1 MNPPPDSP
9 RRLRVLQCITRLG
22 LGGAERM
29 AFGLMDTLRPRVDC
43 AVFTVHGA
51 GGDAVGA
58 GLRHELAATRT
69 PWFAGTAVPMK
80 AGGMLPGASALARA
94 VGSFRPD
101 VVHFHSETPESCGAM
116 LAQFSPAFARMP
128 MVRTIHNSV
137 FWRYWPRIGRW
148 CDRRLAHAHIAC
160 VSEAAREEFLR
171 YRADSGADRPP
182 AEPGVIYNGVAL
194 PPLAPRP
201 GPEHPGRRRVLF
213 AGRFEMQKGA
223 DVLCQALA
231 QVCLPADT
239 RGELTCMGHGA
250 QAARVRALAANPPP
264 GWSVTVLPPAAGLAA
279 VFPHHDLVVMPSRFE
294 GLGLVAIEATL
305 CGLPVV
311 ATDAPGLRE
320 TLPADYPWRA
330 RPGDA
335 ASLAQCLG
343 TALAETGRW
352 AETVRAAQYFA
363 RTRFSPAAMGEGYEQ
378 LYALARSAH

>member
-1 MNPPPDSP
+1 MNPPPDPS

-29 AFGLMDTLRPRVDC
+29 AFGLMDALRPGVDC

-51 GGDAVGA
+51 GGDAVGD
-58 GLRHELAATRT
+58 GLQRELAACGT

-80 AGGMLPGASALARA
+80 AGGMLPGAFALARA
-94 VGSFRPD
+94 VRSFRPD
-101 VVHFHSETPESCGAM
+101 VVHFHSETPESCGAT

-137 FWRYWPRIGRW
+137 FWRYWPRVGRW

-171 YRADSGADRPP
+171 YRADSGAGRPP
-182 AEPGVIYNGVAL
+182 AEPGVIYNGVNL
-194 PPLAPRP
+194 PPLTPRP
-201 GPEHPGRRRVLF
+201 GPLQPGRRRVLF

-231 QVCLPADT
+231 QVRLPADT
-239 RGELTCMGHGA
+239 RGELTFMGHGA
-250 QAARVRALAANPPP
+250 QAARINALAANPPP
-264 GWSVTVLPPAAGLAA
+264 GWGVAVLPPAAGLTE
-279 VFPHHDLVVMPSRFE
+279 VFAQHDLVVMPSRFE

-343 TALAETGRW
+343 TGLAETGRW
-352 AETVRAAQYFA
+352 AESVRGAQDFSRA
-363 RTRFSPAAMGEGYEQ
+363 RFSPAAMGESYRQ
-378 LYALARSAH
+378 LYALAHSGR